1 MMSLDSPTLV
11 PVTLLETLTPSTRVR
26 GLTPGRDAEILSAR
40 WHGSDALE
48 VAYRTDEGEFG
59 SQLLYRAD
67 EARLE
72 LAGPEASR
80 DFAAD
85 GELFRLVAEA
95 QRISLAHLFD
105 PLLAVHTSVV
115 EPLPHQIT
123 AVYELMLPR
132 QPLRF
137 LLADDP
143 GAGKTIMSGLFIKEL
158 IVRGDVERCLVVSPG
173 SLAEQWQ
180 DELYTKFQLP
190 FDIFTNEKA
199 EAARSG
205 NYFTEHHLVIARLDK
220 LSRDEELQ
228 EKLFAP
234 GVEWDLVI
242 FDEAH
247 KLSASY
253 FGREV
258 KYTKRYQLAQRLGS
272 RTRHLLLLTATPHSG
287 KEEDFQLFLALL
299 DPDQFE
305 GRPRT
310 STTPIDVSDIMRR
323 AVKEDLLTFE
333 GKPLFPERV
342 AETIPF
348 ALSEDEVELYDA
360 VTAYVREQFNRADEL
375 ENKRR
380 GTVGFALTVLQRRLA
395 SSPEAILQSL
405 RRRRERLSARL
416 KEEGRPSTVAVS
428 TRTFDEDELDEL
440 DEASDTE
447 FDVEESEI
455 LDEATAATT
464 LAQLRVEIDAL
475 ARLETVAQRLRVHG
489 RDAKWQALAGV
500 LGEIFSA
507 PSSPMA
513 DEHAK
518 LVVFTEHRD
527 TLNYLVE
534 RISSYLG
541 RADAVVAIHGGV
553 SRADRSARQ
562 EAFTNDPRVQV
573 LVATD
578 AAGEGINLQRAHL
591 MVNYDLPWNPNRLEQ
606 RFGRIHRIGQKQVC
620 YLWNLV
626 ASETREGEVYQLLLR
641 KLDEAR
647 TSLGGQVYDVLGKLN
662 FDGRPL
668 KDLLIEAIRY
678 ADLPEVRARLDQ
690 VVATSLDVEH
700 LRQLISDQAL
710 ASEAMDV
717 ASVFR
722 VRREMELREARR
734 LQPGL
739 IESFFLDA
747 FARLGGR
754 YYEREPRRFEITFVP
769 AELRRHKSRTGSREP
784 VLERYERVV
793 FSRELIAPSGEIRA
807 AFLAPGHPLLQA
819 VIDLTL
825 ASHRD
830 LLDEGAVLVD
840 PNDAGI
846 TPRALVFLSHQVRN
860 GQLTAIGRARVISE
874 QLLFVEVD
882 AENHQRAA
890 GDAPYL
896 DYRPL
901 ATTDPSASELLA
913 RPECVFARGD
923 VSDLVMDYA
932 VTTVAREHAD
942 AVRARVRAR
951 VERTALAVRDRLTK
965 EIAHWDHRAATL
977 LEQEAAGKVNAKLN
991 AREAQRRADELSA
1004 RLRARLA
1011 ELDREADIASLAPRI
1026 VGAALVIP
1034 QGLINRVQGVGP
1046 TTTTTTDVDRM
1057 AVAARARDIVM
1068 ARERARGF
1076 VPVDREF
1083 DHVGYDVESLNPAT
1097 GEVRFI
1103 EVKGRAEGAGQITVT
1118 RNELV
1123 TALNRPE
1130 QFVLAVIE
1138 FAPDDSYRETYL
1150 RAPFSDNPSFSE
1162 ISRTYDLARLIS
1174 VGIPDE

>member
-1 MMSLDSPTLV
+1 MTDLGA
-11 PVTLLETLTPSTRVR
+11 LTPLSRVR
-26 GLTPGRDAEILSAR
+26 GLTPGREAEILSIR
-40 WHGSDALE
+40 WHGADALE
-48 VAYRTDEGEFG
+48 VTYRSDDGELG

-67 EARLE
+67 ESRLE
-72 LAGPEASR
+72 LVGSGAAR
-80 DFAAD
+80 DFSAD

-158 IVRGDVERCLVVSPG
+158 VVRGDVERCLVVSPG

-180 DELYTKFQLP
+180 DELFSKFQLP

-205 NYFTEHHLVIARLDK
+205 NYFSEHHLVIARLDK

-258 KYTKRYQLAQRLGS
+258 KYTKRYQLAQRLGA
-272 RTRHLLLLTATPHSG
+272 RARHLLLLTATPHAG

-305 GRPRT
+305 GRPRAGT
-310 STTPIDVSDIMRR
+310 SPVDVTDIMRR

-348 ALSEDEVELYDA
+348 ALSEDEAELYDA

-416 KEEGRPSTVAVS
+416 EEEARPTTPLQGRSL
-428 TRTFDEDELDEL
+428 DEDELDEL
-440 DEASDTE
+440 DEAPDTE
-447 FDVEESEI
+447 FDAEESEI

-464 LAQLRVEIDAL
+464 TAQLRDEITAL
-475 ARLETVAQRLRVHG
+475 ERLEAVAQRLRVRG

-500 LGEIFSA
+500 LGEIFA
-507 PSSPMA
+507 PGSSPMA

-534 RISSYLG
+534 RVSSYLG
-541 RADAVVAIHGGV
+541 RPDAVVAIHGGV
-553 SRADRSARQ
+553 NRAERTTRQ

-626 ASETREGEVYQLLLR
+626 AGETREGEVYQLLLR

-647 TSLGGQVYDVLGKLN
+647 ASLGGQVFDVLGKLN

-678 ADLPEVRARLDQ
+678 ADRPEVRAQLDQ

-700 LRQLISDQAL
+700 LRRLIADQAL

-717 ASVFR
+717 ANVFR
-722 VRREMELREARR
+722 VRQEMELREARR

-769 AELRRHKSRTGSREP
+769 ADLRRHRSRTSSREP

-793 FSRELIAPSGEIRA
+793 FSRELIAPPGEVRA

-825 ASHRD
+825 AAHRG

-840 PNDAGI
+840 PRDAGLS
-846 TPRALVFLSHQVRN
+846 PRALVFLSHQVRN
-860 GQLTAIGRARVISE
+860 GQITASGRPRVISE

-882 AENHQRAA
+882 ADGHQRAA

-901 ATTDPSASELLA
+901 AASDPPPGEILA
-913 RPECVFARGD
+913 RPECAFARGD
-923 VSDLVMDYA
+923 VGDLVMDYA

-942 AVRARVRAR
+942 AVRSRMRAR

-977 LEQEAAGKVNAKLN
+977 LEQEATGKVNAKLN

-1011 ELDREADIASLAPRI
+1011 ELEREGDVASLAPRI

-1034 QGLINRVQGVGP
+1034 QGLLDHLSGVAP
-1046 TTTTTTDVDRM
+1046 ATTTTTEVDRL
-1057 AVAARARDIVM
+1057 AVAARAREIVM
-1068 ARERARGF
+1068 VRERALGF

-1083 DHVGYDVESLNPAT
+1083 DHVGYDIESLNPAT

-1103 EVKGRAEGAGQITVT
+1103 EVKGRVDGAGQITVT

-1130 QFVLAVIE
+1130 QFVLAVVE
-1138 FAPDDSYRETYL
+1138 FASDGSHRETYL
-1150 RAPFSDNPSFSE
+1150 RAPFHDNPSFSE
-1162 ISRTYDLARLIS
+1162 ISRTYDLAKLIAEG
-1174 VGIPDE
+1174 VPDVA